1 MLNFLKKKPS
11 KKELKTAS
19 ANPENPYANSDNAGP
34 SAKNAQNIDSSQR
47 NRGSVQ
53 VSMEASNRSTDNGA
67 TSEI

>member
-47 NRGSVQ
+47 NRG
-53 VSMEASNRSTDNGA
+53 
-67 TSEI
+67 